1 MSMLYLFIDTVGT
14 RKTTAILGPCKVLD
28 FCPFSLIRTLS

>member
-14 RKTTAILGPCKVLD
+14 RKLQ
-28 FCPFSLIRTLS
+28 F